1 MLLEVVLAV
10 VVLALTVVIWTV
22 VKSKRVNI
30 EDLEINGT
38 RRPLGRFE
46 KFMAKGHGS
55 NATIAHACIV
65 SSKHPLS
72 SGQVQKAAEMLTDRY
87 QLLRSR
93 VDDSD
98 PEKPCFVPM
107 DNFTVPMKTVDS
119 TSWQDVLEERVMAR
133 YNTTTGPLWSVSFLP
148 KVQYKVGLDSEVED
162 AEYPFLCGV
171 VFGFHHVIIDGCSRI
186 RLADHFLTYL
196 DDVIKGVDTHVEPMK
211 MLPAMEYYTAD
222 EITPSFFFQVIDF
235 AMKCLI
241 TVPGVH
247 SVFLVL
253 FGQRNVYTEKCGLE
267 EDKNPNVGK
276 KTCIIPMEF
285 SREDTSRL
293 LTKCRENNATVYGA
307 VQTSV
312 SLAFAKLLQGG
323 EITKEMELPVGC
335 TINLRPFIKDTPVPA
350 DCLGSYFA
358 PMRIKQTIKP
368 LQIQKSHDDFWKMA
382 SQVTELIKNAQKQG
396 PAQNFK
402 KYTSLMAHLNLF
414 KDRRCP
420 VISALTNL
428 GNCKFLERTLQSE
441 VKFRAMHS
449 CTPEHDSG
457 PIFSTRVITFN
468 GQLFWTICYYTNV
481 TSRERAIEFADLV
494 KETLK
499 EALT

>member
-1 MLLEVVLAV
+1 MLLEVILAV

-22 VKSKRVNI
+22 MKSRRLNI

-38 RRPLGRFE
+38 RRPLGNFE
-46 KFMAKGHGS
+46 KIIVTSHGP
-55 NATIAHACIV
+55 NASIAHACIV

-72 SGQVQKAAEMLTDRY
+72 SAQVQTAAEMLTHRY

-98 PEKPCFVPM
+98 PAKPCFVPM
-107 DNFTVPMKTVDS
+107 DNFTVPMETIDS
-119 TSWQDVLEERVMAR
+119 TSWQDVLEERVMSR
-133 YNTTTGPLWSVSFLP
+133 YNTTTGPLWSVRFLP

-196 DDVIKGVDTHVEPMK
+196 DDVIKGVDTPVEPMK
-211 MLPAMEYYTAD
+211 MQPAMEYYIAD
-222 EITPSFFFQVIDF
+222 EITPGFLFQLSV
-235 AMKCLI
+235 LI
-241 TVPGVH
+241 TKFVMSIPGVY
-247 SVFLVL
+247 SLCLML
-253 FGQRNVYTEKCGLE
+253 FGKRNIYTETCGLE
-267 EDKNPNVGK
+267 EERNPNVGK

-293 LTKCRENNATVYGA
+293 LTKCRENNATVHGA
-307 VQTSV
+307 VQASV
-312 SLAFAKLLQGG
+312 SVAFAKLLQEG
-323 EITKEMELPVGC
+323 EITKEMELPAGC
-335 TINLRPFIKDTPVPA
+335 TINLRPFITGTPVSA
-350 DCLGSYFA
+350 DCLGSYFV
-358 PMRIKQTIKP
+358 PMFVMQTIKP
-368 LQIQKSHDDFWKMA
+368 REDFWKMA
-382 SQVTELIKNAQKQG
+382 SRATEQVKKGLQQG
-396 PAQNFK
+396 PANIFMK
-402 KYTSLMAHLNLF
+402 MCAFMVLLNLS
-414 KDRRCP
+414 KDGRFI
-420 VISALTNL
+420 VVSALTNL
-428 GNCKFLERTLQSE
+428 GNCKFLERTLQSK

-449 CTPEHDSG
+449 CTAEHHIG

-481 TSRERAIEFADLV
+481 TSRERAIEFAESV

-499 EALT
+499 TALA

>member
-22 VKSKRVNI
+22 VKSRRVNI

-46 KFMAKGHGS
+46 KFMVTAYGS
-55 NATIAHACIV
+55 NASIAHACIV

-72 SGQVQKAAEMLTDRY
+72 SAQVQKAAEMLTDRY

-98 PEKPCFVPM
+98 TEKPCFVPM
-107 DNFTVPMKTVDS
+107 DNFTVSMETVDS

-133 YNTTTGPLWSVSFLP
+133 YNTTTGPLWSVRFLP

-196 DDVIKGVDTHVEPMK
+196 DDVIKGVDTPVEPMK
-211 MLPAMEYYTAD
+211 MQPAIEYYIAD
-222 EITPSFFFQVIDF
+222 EINPGFLFQLF
-235 AMKCLI
+235 ALTAKFVMAI
-241 TVPGVH
+241 PGVH
-247 SVFLVL
+247 SVCLMF
-253 FGQRNVYTEKCGLE
+253 FGKRTIYTEKCGLE
-267 EDKNPNVGK
+267 EERHPNLGK

-293 LTKCRENNATVYGA
+293 LTKCRENNATVHGA
-307 VQTSV
+307 VQASVSV
-312 SLAFAKLLQGG
+312 SLAKLLQEG

-335 TINLRPFIKDTPVPA
+335 TVNLRPLIKGTPVPA
-350 DCLGSYFA
+350 DCLGSYFV
-358 PMRIKQTIKP
+358 PMFIMQTIKP
-368 LQIQKSHDDFWKMA
+368 PDDFWKMA
-382 SQVTELIKNAQKQG
+382 SRTTEQVKHGLKQG
-396 PAQNFK
+396 PANEFMNF
-402 KYTSLMAHLNLF
+402 YSFMMELNLS
-414 KDRRCP
+414 KDGRYI
-420 VISALTNL
+420 VISELTNL

-449 CTPEHDSG
+449 CTAEHDFG

-468 GQLFWTICYYTNV
+468 GQLFWTICYYTNI
-481 TSRERAIEFADLV
+481 TSRERAVEFAESV

-499 EALT
+499 AALM